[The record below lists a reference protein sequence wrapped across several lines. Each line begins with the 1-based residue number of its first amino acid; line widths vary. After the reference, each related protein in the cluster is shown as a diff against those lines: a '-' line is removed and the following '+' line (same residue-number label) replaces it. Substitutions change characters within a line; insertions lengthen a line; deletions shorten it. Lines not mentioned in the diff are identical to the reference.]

1 MNRRVRPEA
10 LLPALFYPLNY
21 GGVLRGEVVH
31 RN

>member
-21 GGVLRGEVVH
+21 GGVLSGAYIS
-31 RN
+31 